1 MMQEPEILV
10 CSEKKLVGMR
20 ISTSMA
26 EDNTVAMW
34 QQFMPRRKEV
44 TNTVAP
50 LFYSIQV
57 FNGGLNVD
65 EFTPK
70 TIFEKWAAVEVSD
83 FETIPEGMH
92 AFLLPAGLY
101 AVFIYKGVS
110 SAFYEAAQYI
120 YGRWLPESVYMLD
133 DRPHFDVMG
142 EKYLGPNNPESE
154 EEIWIPVKL
163 R

>member
-1 MMQEPEILV
+1 MHKPEIRM
-10 CSEKKLVGMR
+10 CGEKKLVGMQ
-20 ISTSMA
+20 IQTSMA

-34 QQFMPRRKEV
+34 QRFMPRRNEISNKVNE
-44 TNTVAP
+44 
-50 LFYSIQV
+50 LLYSVQV
-57 FNGGLNVD
+57 FTGGLELE

-70 TIFEKWAAVEVSD
+70 TVFEKWAGVEVSG
-83 FETIPEGMH
+83 FKEIPEGMH
-92 AFLLPAGLY
+92 TFILPSGLY
-101 AVFIYKGVS
+101 AVFNYKGPT

-120 YGRWLPESVYMLD
+120 YGSWLPESVYKLD